1 LSRYGLSE
9 GTPSESGLQLDA
21 QAGFNF
27 VANHPELSKSPI
39 VGPTLGQIE
48 YRVTCLPPSNRSSM
62 VNHLAG
68 LLPLTLRAGTRTKY
82 NHTTAFWII
91 RLHALSQISAL
102 IVENTF
108 SSIPHMVREWPMGR
122 FLSLL
127 TTQKWLSAAKIAGIP
142 PALPILMLSGLRDHV
157 IPPSEMVELWKV
169 SKVRRPKKNTRWL
182 WSALGGKDNE
192 EPPRQP
198 EKDVFESFRRGGH
211 STYLLSFS

>member
-1 LSRYGLSE
+1 
-9 GTPSESGLQLDA
+9 
-21 QAGFNF
+21 
-27 VANHPELSKSPI
+27 
-39 VGPTLGQIE
+39 
-48 YRVTCLPPSNRSSM
+48 
-62 VNHLAG
+62 
-68 LLPLTLRAGTRTKY
+68 
-82 NHTTAFWII
+82 
-91 RLHALSQISAL
+91 
-102 IVENTF
+102 
-108 SSIPHMVREWPMGR
+108 MVREWPMGR